1 MRIAVAYDKMNA
13 KAAFI
18 CKFLRNLRCAKNVRS
33 NYAGIRLEI
42 RLTHN
47 KTQCKENLKMAK
59 EKQESSLTMKPQTQR
74 KGVLQKL
81 LAGLMMLT
89 LAFAMMWLPMF
100 TQTVNAEEQ
109 IKIELTYIYV
119 NSAGDNSI
127 YVDTQYVPAGTTWGS
142 FFDNYQRCYSNGT
155 LTDANAENQ
164 WEASIQNVTYQ
175 NETDCYLNEITNFNQ
190 YTDHALVTFYGFP
203 STYKHGGLSFEYYEN
218 EQCVDSG
225 NGWDLLLPSAYAYGS
240 AEALAYVERDKGIH
254 SFIEEYCQKEG
265 AVVSIE
271 APFEPFEGGWDIYNV
286 KIVVSTTPASA
297 DSGNSADSGVSA
309 DSGNSNEGSGSA
321 NTTESTYTSDAGQA
335 MRRIAAD
342 GNSTIAIDGATEY
355 LPAGAKF
362 ASAQLTSGDTYN
374 FVSQLVSQKISG
386 ATGFRVFEMNLTDA
400 SGAAV
405 HQLNG
410 FINVTLPIP
419 EGLSASDGKRLV
431 VYRIEDDGALTRCET
446 ATRDGYLTF
455 ATNHFSTYV
464 IVEEAAVTSPK
475 TGDRN
480 IGFLWG
486 VAVVICGMCFIVR
499 RKNIL

>member
-1 MRIAVAYDKMNA
+1 
-13 KAAFI
+13 
-18 CKFLRNLRCAKNVRS
+18 
-33 NYAGIRLEI
+33 
-42 RLTHN
+42 
-47 KTQCKENLKMAK
+47 MAK
-59 EKQESSLTMKPQTQR
+59 EKQESSLAMKPQTQR

-142 FFDNYQRCYSNGT
+142 FFDNYQKCYSNGT

-164 WEASIQNVTYQ
+164 WEEVIQNGRYSD
-175 NETDCYLNEITNFNQ
+175 ETVASPNEITNFNQ
-190 YTDHALVTFYGFP
+190 YTDHANVTFYGFP
-203 STYKHGGLSFEYYEN
+203 STYKHGAVSFEYYEN
-218 EQCVDSG
+218 EECVDSG
-225 NGWDLLLPSAYAYGS
+225 TGWDLLLPSSYTYGS
-240 AEALAYVERDKGIH
+240 AEAIAYVERNKSIH
-254 SFIEEYCQKEG
+254 SYIEEYCRKEG
-265 AVVSIE
+265 ATVSIE
-271 APFEPFEGGWDIYNV
+271 APSAPFEGGWDIYNV

-297 DSGNSADSGVSA
+297 DSGNSNEESA
-309 DSGNSNEGSGSA
+309 SA

-355 LPAGAKF
+355 LPAGVKF

-419 EGLSASDGKRLV
+419 EGLSVSDGKRLV
-431 VYRIEDDGALTRCET
+431 VYRIEDDGTLTRCET

-486 VAVVICGMCFIVR
+486 VAAVICGMCFIVR
-499 RKNIL
+499 RKSIL

>member
-1 MRIAVAYDKMNA
+1 
-13 KAAFI
+13 
-18 CKFLRNLRCAKNVRS
+18 
-33 NYAGIRLEI
+33 
-42 RLTHN
+42 
-47 KTQCKENLKMAK
+47 MAK
-59 EKQESSLTMKPQTQR
+59 EKQESSLTMKPQAQR

-81 LAGLMMLT
+81 LAGLLMLT
-89 LAFAMMWLPMF
+89 LAFAMMCLPMSA
-100 TQTVNAEEQ
+100 QTVNAEEQ
-109 IKIELTYIYV
+109 IRIELTYIYV

-127 YVDTQYVPAGTTWGS
+127 YVDTQYVPAGTTWGD
-142 FFDNYQRCYSNGT
+142 FFENYQRCYSNGT
-155 LTDANAENQ
+155 LTDANAEDQ
-164 WEASIQNVTYQ
+164 WEASIQHVMYQ
-175 NETDCYLNEITNFNQ
+175 HETDCYSNEIKNFNQ
-190 YTDHALVTFYGFP
+190 YTDCADVTFYGYPP
-203 STYKHGGLSFEYYEN
+203 STYKYAFLSFEYYEN
-218 EQCVDSG
+218 GEIVDSG
-225 NGWDLLLPSAYAYGS
+225 TGWEFFIPSAYTYGS
-240 AEALAYVERDKGIH
+240 AEAIAYVERNKSIH
-254 SFIEEYCQKEG
+254 SYIEEYCRKEG
-265 AVVSIE
+265 ATVSIE
-271 APFEPFEGGWDIYNV
+271 APFEPTEGRWDGYNV
-286 KIVVSTTPASA
+286 KIIVSTTPASD
-297 DSGNSADSGVSA
+297 DSGA
-309 DSGNSNEGSGSA
+309 SNEGSGSDSVTDTSGSA

-355 LPAGAKF
+355 LPAGVKF

-374 FVSQLVSQKISG
+374 FVSELVSQKISG

-431 VYRIEDDGALTRCET
+431 VYRIEDDGTLTRCET

-486 VAVVICGMCFIVR
+486 VAAVVCGMSFIVR